1 MGEKEG
7 EGYRMGSIAERRW
20 REQTLK
26 LVVYLGPLL
35 FTWTNKV
42 MCIQCCCIA
51 LLLGQP
57 LESSVF
63 ILFCVSLKTAYQKK
77 KKI

>member
-57 LESSVF
+57 LESSVS
-63 ILFCVSLKTAYQKK
+63 LFCFVFL
-77 KKI
+77 